1 MAEQNH
7 NTIFGD
13 QGTEPERKE
22 TPDQK
27 AKRSDGNV
35 KVNDED
41 REPGKLRGDRPDRPS
56 TANDQSNPRTGPIG

>member
-7 NTIFGD
+7 NTIFGN

-22 TPDQK
+22 SPDRK
-27 AKRSDGNV
+27 APRATENV

-41 REPGKLRGDRPDRPS
+41 REPGKLRSDRPDRPS

>member
-7 NTIFGD
+7 NTIFGN
-13 QGTEPERKE
+13 QGTEPDRKE

-27 AKRSDGNV
+27 AKRTDRDV

-41 REPGKLRGDRPDRPS
+41 REAGKLRGDRSDRPS
-56 TANDQSNPRTGPIG
+56 TANDQTNPRTGPIG